1 MIVKCAF
8 FVLVI
13 AASSGLQAKELL
25 YCDKGAVDDACKS
38 YIAGWVDGALSYAN
52 QVGYKPIVANDFET
66 RALKFR
72 AGNRFKAARIAHC
85 SHSVDEAA
93 SISLAVEEEIGFN
106 TITNLEEMK
115 LFIDSVLKCSIK

>member
-1 MIVKCAF
+1 MIVKSTCL
-8 FVLVI
+8 VLLI

-25 YCDKGAVDDACKS
+25 FCDKGVVDDACKS

-52 QVGYKPIVANDFET
+52 QVGYQPIVANSFET

-72 AGNRFKAARIAHC
+72 AGSRFKVARTAHC
-85 SHSVDEAA
+85 SHSVDEAE
-93 SISLAVEEEIGFN
+93 SISLAVEEQIGFN

-115 LFIDSVLKCSIK
+115 LFIDSVLKCGG